1 MTYQFE
7 NNPQKRPANPHT
19 DSPTKVEPYIAP
31 DELIDA
37 VNLAIFLRR
46 PLLLEGEAG
55 CGKTRL
61 AIAIAYELGLPF
73 YRWDIRSTTKAQEG
87 LYEYDA
93 ILRLHDVQTQKL
105 DTSNQNQVKEDNQN
119 DVQTQKLDTSNQNRV
134 KEDNQRNPS
143 NPEDY
148 RTFGA
153 IGKAF
158 RSEKPAVVLID
169 EIDKADIDFPNDLL
183 TVLDEPW
190 EFKIRETGETI
201 TANPDCQPIVIITSN
216 KEKGNLPAPFLRRCI
231 YYYVKFP
238 NNPGELQKIVDLHYK
253 YKQEQETKKKLNPPN
268 ELVQA
273 AAKLFLK
280 IREDKGLFKIPG
292 TSEFLDWIDALYRCQ
307 SKQNPQ
313 PPYPADELEGGKL
326 IPYRELIF
334 KIRQDWQKNTSFP
347 QSSLE

>member
-7 NNPQKRPANPHT
+7 NKPKKRPSNPHP
-19 DSPTKVEPYIAP
+19 DSPKKVEPYIA
-31 DELIDA
+31 DNELIDA

-61 AIAIAYELGLPF
+61 AIAVAYELGLPF

-105 DTSNQNQVKEDNQN
+105 ETKNNNQDKDHNNN
-119 DVQTQKLDTSNQNRV
+119 
-134 KEDNQRNPS
+134 RNPN
-143 NPEDY
+143 NPQDY

-158 RSEKPAVVLID
+158 RAEKPAVVLID

-183 TVLDEPW
+183 AVLDEPW

-201 TANPDCQPIVIITSN
+201 TAKSNCQPIVIITSN

-238 NNPGELQKIVDLHYK
+238 DSSKKLKKIVEIHYQH
-253 YKQEQETKKKLNPPN
+253 KQEIDTEKNINPPN
-268 ELVQA
+268 SKLVETA
-273 AAKLFLK
+273 ADLFIK
-280 IREDKGLFKIPG
+280 IRDNRGLFKIPG
-292 TSEFLDWIDALYRCQ
+292 TSEFLDWLDALYRF
-307 SKQNPQ
+307 Q
-313 PPYPADELEGGKL
+313 PKRYSNSADPVEKLKEGET
-326 IPYRELIF
+326 IPFRELIF
-334 KIRQDWQKNTSFP
+334 KIRQDWQKNTSFSEP
-347 QSSLE
+347 SS

>member
-1 MTYQFE
+1 MTYQFK
-7 NNPQKRPANPHT
+7 NQSPKHRDNPHP

-61 AIAIAYELGLPF
+61 AITVAYELGLPF

-93 ILRLHDVQTQKL
+93 ILRLHDVQTNKL
-105 DTSNQNQVKEDNQN
+105 DQENQIQASESESKI
-119 DVQTQKLDTSNQNRV
+119 KP
-134 KEDNQRNPS
+134 RNPS
-143 NPEDY
+143 NPKDY
-148 RTFGA
+148 RSFGA

-158 RSEKPAVVLID
+158 RSQKPAVVLID

-238 NNPGELQKIVDLHYK
+238 NNPDEIQKIVDLHYQ
-253 YKQEQETKKKLNPPN
+253 YKEEQETKKKLNPPPN
-268 ELVQA
+268 ELVQV

-280 IREDKGLFKIPG
+280 IRGDQGLFKIPG
-292 TSEFLDWIDALYRCQ
+292 TSEFLDWIDALYRCE
-307 SKQNPQ
+307 SKQNRQ
-313 PPYPADELEGGKL
+313 PPYPANELKEGKL

>member
-1 MTYQFE
+1 MTYQFQNKPE
-7 NNPQKRPANPHT
+7 NRPAKPHL
-19 DSPTKVEPYIAP
+19 DSPKKVEPYIAP

-105 DTSNQNQVKEDNQN
+105 EIENNNQDKNNN
-119 DVQTQKLDTSNQNRV
+119 
-134 KEDNQRNPS
+134 RNPN
-143 NPEDY
+143 NPQDY

-158 RSEKPAVVLID
+158 ISKTPAVVLID

-183 TVLDEPW
+183 AVLDEPW
-190 EFKIRETGETI
+190 EFKIRETGEKI
-201 TANPDCQPIVIITSN
+201 TAKSNCQPIVIITSN

-238 NNPGELQKIVDLHYK
+238 NSPEKLQEIVDIHYQH
-253 YKQEQETKKKLNPPN
+253 KQEPETNKNINPPN
-268 ELVQA
+268 SELIKIA
-273 AAKLFLK
+273 ANLFIN
-280 IREDKGLFKIPG
+280 IRKNKGLFKIPG
-292 TSEFLDWIDALYRCQ
+292 TSEFLDWLDALYRFQ
-307 SKQNPQ
+307 PKRNTH
-313 PPYPADELEGGKL
+313 PPYTVDDLKEGKP

-334 KIRQDWQKNTSFP
+334 KIRQDWQNNTTFP
-347 QSSLE
+347 QSSNLEIV

>member
-1 MTYQFE
+1 MTYQFKNQPPE
-7 NNPQKRPANPHT
+7 NPHP

-37 VNLAIFLRR
+37 VILAIFLRR

-61 AIAIAYELGLPF
+61 AIAVAYQLGLPF

-93 ILRLHDVQTQKL
+93 ILRLHDVQTNKL
-105 DTSNQNQVKEDNQN
+105 DQEN
-119 DVQTQKLDTSNQNRV
+119 QTQDSESKP
-134 KEDNQRNPS
+134 KIKPRNPS
-143 NPEDY
+143 NPKDY
-148 RTFGA
+148 LTFGA

-158 RSEKPAVVLID
+158 MSKKPAVVLID

-238 NNPGELQKIVDLHYK
+238 NDPDELQKIVDLHYK
-253 YKQEQETKKKLNPPN
+253 YKQEQETKKNLNPPN
-268 ELVQA
+268 ELVKA

-292 TSEFLDWIDALYRCQ
+292 TSEFLDWIDALYRCE

-313 PPYPADELEGGKL
+313 PPYPVDELKEGKL

>member
-7 NNPQKRPANPHT
+7 NNPKKRPSNAHP
-19 DSPTKVEPYIAP
+19 DSPKKVEPYIAP

-61 AIAIAYELGLPF
+61 AVAVAYELGLPF

-105 DTSNQNQVKEDNQN
+105 ETEN
-119 DVQTQKLDTSNQNRV
+119 
-134 KEDNQRNPS
+134 DNQRNPN
-143 NPEDY
+143 NPQDY

-158 RSEKPAVVLID
+158 RSEKPAVILID

-183 TVLDEPW
+183 AVLDEPW
-190 EFKIRETGETI
+190 EFKIRETGEKI
-201 TANPDCQPIVIITSN
+201 TAKSNCQPIVIITSN

-238 NNPGELQKIVDLHYK
+238 NSPEKLQEIVDIHYQH
-253 YKQEQETKKKLNPPN
+253 KQEPETNKNINPPN
-268 ELVQA
+268 SELIKIA
-273 AAKLFLK
+273 ANLFIN
-280 IREDKGLFKIPG
+280 IRKNKGLFKIPG
-292 TSEFLDWIDALYRCQ
+292 TSEFLDWLDALHLCQ
-307 SKQNPQ
+307 SKQNPN
-313 PPYPADELEGGKL
+313 PPYPIDNLKEGKP

-334 KIRQDWQKNTSFP
+334 KIRQDWQKNTSFSK
-347 QSSLE
+347 SSS

>member
-1 MTYQFE
+1 MTYKFE
-7 NNPQKRPANPHT
+7 NKPKKPPANPHP
-19 DSPTKVEPYIAP
+19 DSPKKVEPYIAP

-61 AIAIAYELGLPF
+61 ALAVAYELGLPF

-105 DTSNQNQVKEDNQN
+105 ETFENI
-119 DVQTQKLDTSNQNRV
+119 
-134 KEDNQRNPS
+134 RNPS
-143 NPEDY
+143 NPKDY

-158 RSEKPAVVLID
+158 QADKPAVVLID

-190 EFKIRETGETI
+190 KFEIRETGETGDKAI
-201 TANPDCQPIVIITSN
+201 TAKHKPIVIITSN

-238 NNPGELQKIVDLHYK
+238 DTADKLQEIVNIHYQHK
-253 YKQEQETKKKLNPPN
+253 VDQETEKKIEPPPS
-268 ELVQA
+268 ELVQQT
-273 AAKLFLK
+273 AKLFIK
-280 IREDKGLFKIPG
+280 IRENKELFKIPG
-292 TSEFLDWIDALYRCQ
+292 TSEFLDWLDALYRCQ
-307 SKQNPQ
+307 TKQNPN
-313 PPYPADELEGGKL
+313 PPYLVEELREDKP

-334 KIRQDWQKNTSFP
+334 KIRQDWQKHTSF
-347 QSSLE
+347 S

>member
-7 NNPQKRPANPHT
+7 NNPKKRPSNAHP
-19 DSPTKVEPYIAP
+19 DSPKKVEPYIAP

-61 AIAIAYELGLPF
+61 AVAVAYELGLPF

-105 DTSNQNQVKEDNQN
+105 ETEN
-119 DVQTQKLDTSNQNRV
+119 
-134 KEDNQRNPS
+134 DNQRNPN
-143 NPEDY
+143 NPQDY

-158 RSEKPAVVLID
+158 RSEKPAVILID

-183 TVLDEPW
+183 AVLDEPW

-201 TANPDCQPIVIITSN
+201 TAKSDCQPIVIITSN

-238 NNPGELQKIVDLHYK
+238 NSPEKLQQIVDIHYQH
-253 YKQEQETKKKLNPPN
+253 KQQLDTEKKINPPHSA
-268 ELVQA
+268 LVETA
-273 AAKLFLK
+273 ANLFIN
-280 IREDKGLFKIPG
+280 IRKDKGLFKIPG
-292 TSEFLDWIDALYRCQ
+292 TSEFLDWLDALHLCQ
-307 SKQNPQ
+307 SNQNQ
-313 PPYPADELEGGKL
+313 NPPYPVDQLKEGER

-334 KIRQDWQKNTSFP
+334 KIRQDWQKNTSFS
-347 QSSLE
+347 QLSS

>member
-1 MTYQFE
+1 MIYQFK
-7 NNPQKRPANPHT
+7 NDPSQRPSKSHP
-19 DSPTKVEPYIAP
+19 DSPKKVEPYIA
-31 DELIDA
+31 DAELIDA

-61 AIAIAYELGLPF
+61 ALAVAYELGLPF

-105 DTSNQNQVKEDNQN
+105 EIKNQNQEKYN
-119 DVQTQKLDTSNQNRV
+119 K
-134 KEDNQRNPS
+134 RNPS
-143 NPEDY
+143 NPRNY

-158 RSEKPAVVLID
+158 ISEQPAVVLID

-190 EFKIRETGETI
+190 EFYIRETGETI
-201 TANPDCQPIVIITSN
+201 TAKSNCQPIVIITSN
-216 KEKGNLPAPFLRRCI
+216 KEKGNLPAPFLRRSV

-238 NNPGELQKIVDLHYK
+238 STPEKLQEIVDIHYQ
-253 YKQEQETKKKLNPPN
+253 YKQHQEKENKEKIEPPDSKF
-268 ELVQA
+268 VTQ
-273 AAKLFLK
+273 AAKLFIK
-280 IREDKGLFKIPG
+280 IRENKGLFKIPG
-292 TSEFLDWIDALYRCQ
+292 TSEFLDWLDALYHCQ
-307 SKQNPQ
+307 TNQNPQ
-313 PPYPADELEGGKL
+313 PPYSLNDLQEGEL

-334 KIRQDWQKNTSFP
+334 KIRQDWQRNKSFP
-347 QSSLE
+347 QLNPAKI

>member
-1 MTYQFE
+1 MTYKFE
-7 NNPQKRPANPHT
+7 NNPKKRPSNPHP
-19 DSPTKVEPYIAP
+19 DSPENVEPYIAP

-61 AIAIAYELGLPF
+61 AIAVAYELGLPF

-105 DTSNQNQVKEDNQN
+105 ETESKNKAQSSEAENNNQEKDNN
-119 DVQTQKLDTSNQNRV
+119 SRD
-134 KEDNQRNPS
+134 PS
-143 NPEDY
+143 NPRDY

-158 RSEKPAVVLID
+158 ISEKPAVVLID

-183 TVLDEPW
+183 AVLDEPW
-190 EFKIRETGETI
+190 EFKIRETGEKI
-201 TANPDCQPIVIITSN
+201 TAKSNCQPMVIITSN

-238 NNPGELQKIVDLHYK
+238 NSPEKLQEIVDIHYQH
-253 YKQEQETKKKLNPPN
+253 KQEQGTKKKLNPPHS
-268 ELVQA
+268 ELVTQ
-273 AAKLFLK
+273 AAKLFIK

-292 TSEFLDWIDALYRCQ
+292 TSEFLDWLDALYRCQ
-307 SKQNPQ
+307 TKRNPK
-313 PPYPADELEGGKL
+313 PPYPVNKLKEGET

-334 KIRQDWQKNTSFP
+334 KIRQDWQKNTIFRQPSN
-347 QSSLE
+347 LEIV